1 MALADCS
8 AAFSVYAH
16 LAQCHVTL
24 CLYAFQFTLLSCL
37 LVIST
42 WLLSW
47 ICPERSPP
55 RLGKLMEEKGNVS
68 WDNSRTEVGQLSA
81 AGLLSV
87 VSFYCRECSN
97 VTFGLLR
104 LFMGYC
110 VILSIESYLFLLS
123 RAKMTTAPYNYSYIF
138 KYIII
143 GKWAAC
149 FPLHV
154 HCFIKRTIYYI
165 NVL

>member
-1 MALADCS
+1 MALADCR
-8 AAFSVYAH
+8 AAVSVYAP

-55 RLGKLMEEKGNVS
+55 RLGKLMEKKGNVS
-68 WDNSRTEVGQLSA
+68 WETIVGLTGRSA
-81 AGLLSV
+81 ERCWIAVRV
-87 VSFYCRECSN
+87 VSFYCRECS
-97 VTFGLLR
+97 TFGFLR

-110 VILSIESYLFLLS
+110 GILSFESYFFPFS

-154 HCFIKRTIYYI
+154 HCFIKRTIY
-165 NVL
+165 